1 MPSTEEQRSEVPEGQ
16 DADPSGLARWAAR
29 QLVRLRWLV
38 LAFWLAAALGACLY
52 LPTIQ
57 ETQTSGLGDL
67 VPTESDTVEAELKS
81 ARLFGFPLFSRT
93 LVVQRDPDGLE
104 ALEQARVI
112 FRTYNINT
120 GQYPG
125 LTETLGAVPIVNSL
139 GVPPFSRERS
149 TTAITYLFFAPDVG
163 PRARTAEAERFIE
176 RRIEPQF
183 DGFAG
188 VTGTLAAR
196 TKVGDLIVA
205 SLPTVTLVTIA
216 LVALAVALHF
226 RAVVAPLVNLAA
238 VGIGFAVASR
248 SMAWLGE
255 RLGVSIPQEIEPVIV
270 VLLFGIVTDYS
281 IFFLS
286 RFRRRMADGDGARAA
301 AERSSADLLPII
313 VTAGLTVIGAS
324 AALLV
329 AELGFFKA
337 FGPGM
342 AIAVLVG
349 LLVAITLV
357 PALMAILG
365 QALFW
370 PSRPGR
376 DVAASAAAE
385 EGTEEG
391 RRRRTRS
398 RALELASRQPVATTI
413 ACTLVLLA
421 GASGLIG
428 LDVGNPLVRGLPDGA
443 KAKQAYAQ
451 ATEGF
456 APGILSPSV
465 LVVSDQA
472 IVRRRGELARLGR
485 LLERQL
491 GVAEVIGPGD
501 QPFGGAFGAVLSRT
515 GNAARYVIV
524 FNSNPLG
531 AAAIADLGRIQRRIP
546 GLLVRAG
553 LPLQAETSFGG
564 DTALIAETVTKTSS
578 DLARIAPT
586 AAVIVFVILAIFL
599 RALVAPLYLVAA
611 SLLALAAALGLTK
624 YVFQDLLGY
633 GELTY
638 YVPFAAAV
646 LLGALGSDY
655 NVFLTGRIWQ
665 EARRRPVQEAVA
677 VGGARAATP
686 IAVAGVVLALSF
698 AALAIVPLRS
708 FRELAFAMATGL
720 LLDAFL
726 VRTLLVPA
734 LISIVG
740 ERSGWP
746 GRRLRAKVPPP
757 DDDQEVAT
765 GLEGSPGSPVPARA
779 IPRDGDA
786 PPERAGRSAGR
797 SPPRPDPE
805 RP

>member
-1 MPSTEEQRSEVPEGQ
+1 MASVREDSSRLTQ
-16 DADPSGLARWAAR
+16 DPNADPSHLARWAAR
-29 QLVRLRWLV
+29 LIVRLRWLV
-38 LAFWLAAALGACLY
+38 LAFWMAAAVGAYVY

-67 VPTESDTVEAELKS
+67 VPTESETVEAELKS

-93 LVVQRDPDGLE
+93 LVVQREPDGLE
-104 ALEQARVI
+104 ALEQARVV
-112 FRTYNINT
+112 FRASGINT

-125 LTETLGAVPIVNSL
+125 HTETLGAVPIVNSL
-139 GVPPFSRERS
+139 GAPPFSRERS
-149 TTAITYLFFAPDVG
+149 TTAITYLFFPPDVG
-163 PRARTAEAERFIE
+163 PRARTAEARRFVERQID
-176 RRIEPQF
+176 PQF
-183 DGFAG
+183 DGFVG

-196 TKVGDLIVA
+196 TKVGDVIVE
-205 SLPTVTLVTIA
+205 SLPTVTLVTIV

-286 RFRRRMADGDGARAA
+286 RFRRRVADGDGGRAA

-349 LLVAITLV
+349 LVVAITLV

-370 PSRPGR
+370 PSRPGS
-376 DVAASAAAE
+376 DVGASAAAE
-385 EGTEEG
+385 EKREEG
-391 RRRRTRS
+391 RTRRTRN
-398 RALELASRQPVATTI
+398 RALELASRRPVATAV

-421 GASGLIG
+421 AASGLIG
-428 LDVGNPLVRGLPDGA
+428 LEVGNPLVRGLPDEA

-456 APGILSPSV
+456 APGILSPTV
-465 LVVSDQA
+465 LVVSNEG
-472 IVRRRGELARLGR
+472 IVRRRAALARLGR
-485 LLERQL
+485 LLERQP

-501 QPFGGAFGAVLSRT
+501 QPFRGAFGAVLSRT
-515 GNAARYVIV
+515 GDAARYVIV
-524 FNSNPLG
+524 FEPNPLG
-531 AAAIADLGRIQRRIP
+531 AGAISALNRIERRIA
-546 GLLVRAG
+546 GLLVIAG
-553 LPLQAETSFGG
+553 LPALEVQASFGG
-564 DTALIAETVTKTSS
+564 DTALIAETVKKTRS

-586 AAVIVFVILAIFL
+586 AAVIVFMILAIFL

-611 SLLALAAALGLTK
+611 SLLALAAALGLTR
-624 YVFQDLLGY
+624 YLFQDVLGY

-686 IAVAGVVLALSF
+686 IAVAGIVLALSF
-698 AALAIVPLRS
+698 AALAIVPLRP
-708 FRELAFAMATGL
+708 FRELAFAMTVGL

-746 GRRLRAKVPPP
+746 GRRLRAKPPP
-757 DDDQEVAT
+757 TDDQEVAT
-765 GLEGSPGSPVPARA
+765 GVECSPGSPEPGRA
-779 IPRDGDA
+779 APRDGEA
-786 PPERAGRSAGR
+786 PPERADRSAGR
-797 SPPRPDPE
+797 PPPRPDPQ

>member
-1 MPSTEEQRSEVPEGQ
+1 MTGSTAS
-16 DADPSGLARWAAR
+16 LI
-29 QLVRLRWLV
+29 VRLRWFV
-38 LAFWLAAALGACLY
+38 VAFWVAAAFAAMNY
-52 LPTIQ
+52 MPTIE

-93 LVVQRDPDGLE
+93 LVVQREPGGLD
-104 ALEQARVI
+104 AREQARVV
-112 FRTYNINT
+112 FRAYGLNS
-120 GQYPG
+120 GRYPR
-125 LTETLGAVPIVNSL
+125 LEQTLGAVPIINSL
-139 GVPPFSRERS
+139 GAPPFARERS
-149 TTAITYLFFAPDVG
+149 TTAITYLVFSPELG
-163 PRARTAEAERFIE
+163 PRGRVGEARRFVE

-183 DGFAG
+183 DGFVG
-188 VTGTLAAR
+188 VTGTIPAR
-196 TKVGDLIVA
+196 TTFGDVIVE
-205 SLPTVTLVTIA
+205 SLPTVTLATVI
-216 LVALAVALHF
+216 LVALVVGLHF
-226 RAVVAPLVNLAA
+226 RALVAPLVNLGA
-238 VGIGFAVASR
+238 VGVSYAVGTR
-248 SMAWLGE
+248 SMAWIAE
-255 RLGVSIPQEIEPVIV
+255 RLDISIPQEIEPVIV
-270 VLLFGIVTDYS
+270 VLLFGILTDYL
-281 IFFLS
+281 IFYLS
-286 RFRRRMADGDGARAA
+286 RFRRLVTEGVGARAA
-301 AERSSADLLPII
+301 AERASSQLLPII
-313 VTAGLTVIGAS
+313 FTAGLTVIGAS

-376 DVAASAAAE
+376 DVPASAAAE
-385 EGTEEG
+385 ETTDE
-391 RRRRTRS
+391 RASRPTRS
-398 RALELASRQPVATTI
+398 RALELASARPVATAA
-413 ACTLVLLA
+413 ACMVILLA

-428 LDVGNPLVRGLPDGA
+428 LNVGNPIVRGLPDGA

-465 LVVSDQA
+465 LIVSDPG
-472 IVRRRGELARLGR
+472 IVRQRAELTRLGR
-485 LLERQL
+485 LLERQP

-501 QPFGGAFGAVLSRT
+501 QPFRGTFGAVLSRT

-524 FNSNPLG
+524 FESNPLG
-531 AAAIADLGRIQRRIP
+531 AAAIADLRRIQRRIP
-546 GLLVRAG
+546 ALLVRSG
-553 LPLQAETSFGG
+553 LPLRAETSLGG
-564 DTALIAETVTKTSS
+564 DTSLLAETVTTTSS

-586 AAVIVFVILAIFL
+586 AAVIVFLILAIFL
-599 RALVAPLYLVAA
+599 RALVAPFYLVAA

-624 YVFQDLLGY
+624 YVFDDLLGY

-665 EARRRPVQEAVA
+665 EARRRPLRDAVA

-686 IAVAGVVLALSF
+686 IAVAGLVLALSF

-708 FRELAFAMATGL
+708 FRELAFAMAVGL

-734 LISIVG
+734 VISIVG

-746 GRRLRAKVPPP
+746 GRRLRPIDA
-757 DDDQEVAT
+757 ARGWT
-765 GLEGSPGSPVPARA
+765 GPY
-779 IPRDGDA
+779 
-786 PPERAGRSAGR
+786 GRGTS
-797 SPPRPDPE
+797 
-805 RP
+805 